1 MSAEDL
7 PPEVLDP
14 VRAACM
20 ALPEAYEEPAWI
32 GARWMVRRRTFA
44 HLLPVAPDRSPAFVR
59 AVGST
64 EPAVV
69 LTFRSAGPELEV
81 LRAMGPPFFPV
92 PWGPDVVGMVLVP
105 RTPGN
110 DVDWTEVAEL
120 VTESYRVR
128 APRMLAERL
137 PPGE

>member
-1 MSAEDL
+1 VSAEDL
-7 PPEVLDP
+7 PPELLDP

-44 HLLPVAPDRSPAFVR
+44 HLVPVEPDRSPVFVR
-59 AVGST
+59 AVGT
-64 EPAVV
+64 DEPVTV

-92 PWGPDVVGMVLVP
+92 PWGPDVVGLVLDG
-105 RTPGN
+105 TA
-110 DVDWTEVAEL
+110 DWAEVGEL
-120 VTESYRVR
+120 VTESYRLR
-128 APRMLAERL
+128 APKGLREALDRL
-137 PPGE
+137 PRGE

>member
-44 HLLPVAPDRSPAFVR
+44 HLLPVEPGRGPAYVR
-59 AVGST
+59 AIGAT
-64 EPAVV
+64 EPVVV
-69 LTFRSAGPELEV
+69 LTFRSAGPELAA

-92 PWGPDVVGMVLVP
+92 PWGSDVVAMVVGDD
-105 RTPGN
+105 T
-110 DVDWTEVAEL
+110 DWTEVAEL

-128 APRMLAERL
+128 APRKLRDAVGG
-137 PPGE
+137 PPPL

>member
-1 MSAEDL
+1 VSAEDL

-20 ALPEAYEEPAWI
+20 ALPEAYEESAWI

-44 HLLPVAPDRSPAFVR
+44 HLVPVEPGRSPAFVR
-59 AVGST
+59 AVGAT
-64 EPAVV
+64 EPVVV
-69 LTFRSAGPELEV
+69 LTFRSAGPELSV

-92 PWGPDVVGMVLVP
+92 PWGPDVVGLVLGAD
-105 RTPGN
+105 T
-110 DVDWTEVAEL
+110 DWTEVAEL

-128 APRMLAERL
+128 APRRLRDAVDGPLA
-137 PPGE
+137 P